1 MRRATPDSEAVASS
15 EDEKPWPSATTFGS
29 LPRKENGV
37 PGLGGG
43 IWSSSQSRGSFK
55 LGEQARR
62 NAAREALLAAPANG
76 SARAANTPS
85 PATSSEHG
93 ANSLPFV
100 IPLQPTP
107 KAGRSLSHS
116 QGQREMPSSSSST
129 QQAVGGM
136 ERPSVLPLGL
146 LNEEVEDGDAES
158 DEDSDL
164 GGMLTQTVSHPVFGN
179 LPRTSTLPTQYDSPF
194 SASSNPRRSDTFDG
208 GAFDRRLEK
217 AFGDIKLSEIGKLLS
232 IVELECHA
240 LLRDVCCDTQHP
252 KHFGDSSYQ

>member
-1 MRRATPDSEAVASS
+1 MRRATPDSEALASS

-62 NAAREALLAAPANG
+62 NAAREARLGAPTSG
-76 SARAANTPS
+76 SARSANTPS

-93 ANSLPFV
+93 ANSLPFS

-116 QGQREMPSSSSST
+116 QGQREMPAST
-129 QQAVGGM
+129 GASLQQAVGGM

-146 LNEEVEDGDAES
+146 LNEEVEDADGES
-158 DEDSDL
+158 DRDSEL
-164 GGMLTQTVSHPVFGN
+164 GGMLTQTVSHPVFSN
-179 LPRTSTLPTQYDSPF
+179 LQRTSTLPTQYDSPF

-208 GAFDRRLEK
+208 SGFDRRFEV
-217 AFGDIKLSEIGKLLS
+217 AFGDPSLSEYG
-232 IVELECHA
+232 ELPSKPQTSGLFVSKRNARGLDARVVMLC
-240 LLRDVCCDTQHP
+240 
-252 KHFGDSSYQ
+252 

>member
-29 LPRKENGV
+29 LPRKQNGV

-62 NAAREALLAAPANG
+62 NAAREARLGAPTNG

-116 QGQREMPSSSSST
+116 QGQREMSSSSSSST
-129 QQAVGGM
+129 QQAVAGM

-146 LNEEVEDGDAES
+146 LNEEVEDGDGES
-158 DEDSDL
+158 DGDSDL

-179 LPRTSTLPTQYDSPF
+179 LARTSTLPTQYDSPF
-194 SASSNPRRSDTFDG
+194 SASNNPRRSDTFDG
-208 GAFDRRLEK
+208 SAFDHRLEN
-217 AFGDIKLSEIGKLLS
+217 AFGDIKLSELGELPFDPWSRASCISWTRLLLS
-232 IVELECHA
+232 S
-240 LLRDVCCDTQHP
+240 RP
-252 KHFGDSSYQ
+252 KTFDGS